1 MVGVGKIAKEKD
13 GRGEGQTDQLDTP
26 ESVDVD
32 DALLHGGAREVS
44 ALPDDHVTPD
54 VVQKGHEGQGE
65 DGEDETLGAEHSAP
79 RFAVCS
85 PVVQHHALHV
95 RRQQVPDG
103 QEPVTQH
110 QMVRNLSHNTRW
122 SGTCHTITDS
132 QEPVTQH
139 QMVRNL
145 SHNTRWSGTCHTTP
159 DGHEPVTQNQMV
171 RNLSHNTR
179 WPGTCHTTP
188 DGHEPVTQNQMVRN
202 LSHNT
207 RWSARNLS
215 YIIKWLGICH
225 TSDGQEPVIHH

>member
-1 MVGVGKIAKEKD
+1 MVGVGKITKDKD
-13 GRGEGQTDQLDTP
+13 GRGKGQTDQLDTP

-65 DGEDETLGAEHSAP
+65 DGEDETLGAENSAP

-122 SGTCHTITDS
+122 PGTCHTTPDGH
-132 QEPVTQH
+132 EPVTQH

-159 DGHEPVTQNQMV
+159 DG
-171 RNLSHNTR
+171 R
-179 WPGTCHTTP
+179 PGTCHTTP
-188 DGHEPVTQNQMVRN
+188 DGRPGTCHTTPDGRPGT
-202 LSHNT
+202 SHT
-207 RWSARNLS
+207 TPDGRS
-215 YIIKWLGICH
+215 GTCH
-225 TSDGQEPVIHH
+225 TSLNG

>member
-110 QMVRNLSHNTRW
+110 QMARNLSHNTRW
-122 SGTCHTITDS
+122 S
-132 QEPVTQH
+132 
-139 QMVRNL
+139 
-145 SHNTRWSGTCHTTP
+145 
-159 DGHEPVTQNQMV
+159 
-171 RNLSHNTR
+171 
-179 WPGTCHTTP
+179 
-188 DGHEPVTQNQMVRN
+188 
-202 LSHNT
+202 
-207 RWSARNLS
+207 
-215 YIIKWLGICH
+215 
-225 TSDGQEPVIHH
+225 